1 MEWLNNI
8 PHIPIGDAIDYAITL
23 FSDNFSFLTKAF
35 SDVVESGIAILIQGM
50 MFFPPW
56 VLILAFT
63 ALAWF
68 LSRKRSVMLLTLIGL
83 FLIWNMK
90 LWDPML
96 STLALVLVSTVIAMI
111 IGLPLGIFAALSQR
125 AYRVIMPILDVMQTM
140 PAFVYLIPAIPLFG
154 LGPVGAIFSTVI
166 FSMPPAIRLTCLGI
180 RQVPIELVEAADSFG
195 STRRQKLIKLQL
207 PMATPTIMA
216 GINQTIMLALSM
228 VVIAAM
234 IGAKGLGGEVWKAIQ
249 RLEPSRGFEAGIAIV
264 IVAMIL
270 DRIMQRVGGKQT
282 SATSQ

>member
-1 MEWLNNI
+1 MDWLNNI
-8 PHIPIGDAIDYAITL
+8 PRIPIGDAIDYAITL

-35 SDVVESGIAILIQGM
+35 SDVVESGIAILIQGL

-90 LWDPML
+90 LWGPMV

-125 AYRVIMPILDVMQTM
+125 AYGVIMPILDVMQTI

-282 SATSQ
+282 GATSQ

>member
-1 MEWLNNI
+1 MDWLNNI
-8 PHIPIGDAIDYAITL
+8 PRIPIGDAIDYGITL
-23 FSDNFSFLTKAF
+23 FSDNFSFLTKAL
-35 SDVVESGIAILIQGM
+35 SDVVESGIAILIQGL

-90 LWDPML
+90 LWGPMV

-125 AYRVIMPILDVMQTM
+125 AYGVIMPILDVMQTM

-282 SATSQ
+282 GATSQ

>member
-8 PHIPIGDAIDYAITL
+8 PRIPIGDAIDYAITL

-35 SDVVESGIAILIQGM
+35 SDVVESGIAILIQGL

-125 AYRVIMPILDVMQTM
+125 AYGVIMPILDVMQTM

-282 SATSQ
+282 GATSQ

>member
-1 MEWLNNI
+1 MDWLNNI
-8 PHIPIGDAIDYAITL
+8 PRIPIGDAIDYAITL

-35 SDVVESGIAILIQGM
+35 SDVVESGIAILIQGL

-90 LWDPML
+90 LWGPMV

-125 AYRVIMPILDVMQTM
+125 AYGVIMPVLDVMQTM

-282 SATSQ
+282 GATSQ

>member
-1 MEWLNNI
+1 MDWLNNI
-8 PHIPIGDAIDYAITL
+8 PRIPIGDAIDYAITL

-35 SDVVESGIAILIQGM
+35 SDVVESGIAILIQGLM
-50 MFFPPW
+50 LFPPW

-90 LWDPML
+90 LWGPMV

-125 AYRVIMPILDVMQTM
+125 AYGVIMPILDVMQTM

-282 SATSQ
+282 GATSQ